1 MASATGIV
9 KDYRYLRHETGHYHP
24 ESPKRLESIY
34 KMLESPEMAGKFVEV
49 KPRFALD
56 EELEMIHKRSYV
68 KMIAQSAGKDHTYLD
83 PDTEASAESYDVAKL
98 AVGGFLNAV
107 DGIVKG
113 ELRNAFAFVRPPGHH
128 AEADRAAGF
137 CIFNNVA
144 IGAMHAIR
152 QHGMKRVLIVDWD
165 LHHGNG
171 TQHSFYEDPR
181 VLYFSTHQYPYYPGT
196 GGLQEIGRGDGLG
209 YTVNVPL
216 RAGPGD
222 AEYLRI
228 FRRVLQPLAFDYMPE
243 IVLLSA
249 GFDIYF
255 RDPLGGMKVTPSGFG
270 MLARVLMDIA
280 DECCGGKFAAVLEGG
295 YHLGGLT
302 EGIKVVLDEMS
313 SATRVTEADLRR
325 HESEA
330 DASINRTIESVI
342 GQIKPYWKC
351 FQ

>member
-1 MASATGIV
+1 M
-9 KDYRYLRHETGHYHP
+9 
-24 ESPKRLESIY
+24 
-34 KMLESPEMAGKFVEV
+34 
-49 KPRFALD
+49 
-56 EELEMIHKRSYV
+56 
-68 KMIAQSAGKDHTYLD
+68 
-83 PDTEASAESYDVAKL
+83 
-98 AVGGFLNAV
+98 
-107 DGIVKG
+107 
-113 ELRNAFAFVRPPGHH
+113 
-128 AEADRAAGF
+128 
-137 CIFNNVA
+137 
-144 IGAMHAIR
+144 
-152 QHGMKRVLIVDWD
+152 
-165 LHHGNG
+165 
-171 TQHSFYEDPR
+171 
-181 VLYFSTHQYPYYPGT
+181 
-196 GGLQEIGRGDGLG
+196 
-209 YTVNVPL
+209 NVPL
-216 RAGPGD
+216 RSGPGD

-330 DASINRTIESVI
+330 DASDQPDDRVGHRPDQAVLEVLPVKTLRGGYRARKNRVPGI
-342 GQIKPYWKC
+342 GYRV
-351 FQ
+351 